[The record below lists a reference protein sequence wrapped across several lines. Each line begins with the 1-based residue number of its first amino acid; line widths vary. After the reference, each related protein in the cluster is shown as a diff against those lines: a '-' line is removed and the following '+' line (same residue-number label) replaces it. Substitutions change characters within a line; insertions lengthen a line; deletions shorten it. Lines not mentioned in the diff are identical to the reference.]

1 MAYGRY
7 DYGAE
12 PRGHRAIKILLAG
25 GFGVGKTTLVGAVSE
40 IKPLR
45 TEEPLT
51 AGSMRTDSTVGVER
65 KTTTTVAMDF
75 GRISLRKDLVLY
87 LFGTPGQERFW
98 FMWDELAIGALGA
111 VVLADTRRLADCF
124 PAIDYFERR
133 EIPFVVALNCF
144 DGARRYN
151 TEDVRVALDL
161 SPGLPIVIC
170 DARSRESAKEV
181 LITLVEHVLSV
192 ADEQVIGLAAAQDR
206 PDGLAAAFDG
216 RPAPDMAQRADDLQ
230 SPAVLPGP
238 PGHPGLRGLV
248 AWIGHREHDFTD
260 PAEKAQP
267 ERSRRRGHNG
277 RCGAQ
282 TMAYRVD
289 DEFGDDQ
296 FGVVDEVAQPPAG
309 KPVPDKLPGDPGF
322 LGDGAQRPACHR
334 RRLPP
339 SRRHLQQVR
348 RGRGRHRDAAEVIVV
363 IVRLVSN
370 PQVSQRNRFLH
381 RHGALRA
388 LPIAV
393 CGYALP
399 V

>member
-51 AGSMRTDSTVGVER
+51 ERSMRTDSTVGVER

-98 FMWDELAIGALGA
+98 FMWDELVIGALGA

-151 TEDVRVALDL
+151 MEDVRVALDL
-161 SPGLPIVIC
+161 SPELPIVMC

-192 ADEQVIGLAAAQDR
+192 ADEQVIGLAAAQDC
-206 PDGLAAAFDG
+206 PDGLAVALDG
-216 RPAPDMAQRADDLQ
+216 RPAPDIAQRADDLQ
-230 SPAVLPGP
+230 SPAVLPRP
-238 PGHPGLRGLV
+238 PGHPGLRSLV

-260 PAEKAQP
+260 PAEEAQP
-267 ERSRRRGHNG
+267 ERRRRNG

-282 TMAYRVD
+282 TMTYRID

-296 FGVVDEVAQPPAG
+296 LGVIDKIAQPPAG

-322 LGDGAQRPACHR
+322 LRGRAQRPARHR

-339 SRRHLQQVR
+339 SRRHRQQVR
-348 RGRGRHRDAAEVIVV
+348 RGCGQSRDAAKVVV

-393 CGYALP
+393 CGYALL